1 MNSNLIFMGGKNSK
15 KEFYNNDIF
24 NITIFNEDENKKNK
38 ISNNNNNK
46 IQKENLINELNELK
60 NQFISVYKKN
70 KKINDEYAKNKIL
83 LNKNKNLDLEEK
95 LLANINKKD
104 KQHKL
109 YNFKYEFE
117 QINKKKIE
125 NDHLNNIIE
134 DYLILMKDRFNYISE
149 ILGEIVNNVSDIEKI
164 LIDNFIDDSDMLI
177 SKRNSYKISLKKTL
191 IDLKKYSEFEK
202 KYYNFIIEKENKKN
216 NFN

>member
-1 MNSNLIFMGGKNSK
+1 
-15 KEFYNNDIF
+15 
-24 NITIFNEDENKKNK
+24 
-38 ISNNNNNK
+38 
-46 IQKENLINELNELK
+46 
-60 NQFISVYKKN
+60 
-70 KKINDEYAKNKIL
+70 
-83 LNKNKNLDLEEK
+83 
-95 LLANINKKD
+95 
-104 KQHKL
+104 
-109 YNFKYEFE
+109 
-117 QINKKKIE
+117 
-125 NDHLNNIIE
+125 
-134 DYLILMKDRFNYISE
+134 MKDRFNYISE

>member
-1 MNSNLIFMGGKNSK
+1 M
-15 KEFYNNDIF
+15 
-24 NITIFNEDENKKNK
+24 
-38 ISNNNNNK
+38 
-46 IQKENLINELNELK
+46 NELK